1 MSKRWGRCCL
11 IALIIFFLIQGLKR
25 STIYVMYN
33 IRRDVKKNS
42 SLTSLKNSSL
52 TVQNFLLDGSPFT
65 IYDVRKILY
74 LMTHSLSAQ
83 NLPPGNIFTTR
94 SFSQLCL
101 HAVTGKRTG
110 KFRGSRGIPLFTWY
124 SAACHISED
133 YAIIRFEFW
142 LHVFELSWLFIVKK
156 KSATELIDIIIY
168 NILKKV
174 KIVINDNKVRTWYIP
189 LNLWYEDT

>member
-1 MSKRWGRCCL
+1 
-11 IALIIFFLIQGLKR
+11 
-25 STIYVMYN
+25 MYN

-74 LMTHSLSAQ
+74 LTYSLSAQ

-110 KFRGSRGIPLFTWY
+110 KFSGSRGIPRFTWY
-124 SAACHISED
+124 SAV
-133 YAIIRFEFW
+133 
-142 LHVFELSWLFIVKK
+142 HVVFRSMPYFRRLCNHPF
-156 KSATELIDIIIY
+156 
-168 NILKKV
+168 
-174 KIVINDNKVRTWYIP
+174 
-189 LNLWYEDT
+189 